1 MGWLSNRT
9 WSVYQ
14 VWLLGDILASG
25 GSAIRGS
32 RVGAGPMGEQ
42 YRGFKSERVERH
54 YYCIN
59 GHTQSPQFA
68 AHVDPAEIPDMI
80 DCPNCGLPAGQDK
93 KNPPQI
99 LKHEPYKTHLAYVKE
114 RRTSDE
120 AKALLDEALSS
131 IKDRRAKL
139 AEAAK
144 KQVKEE
150 AARTAAAR
158 AQAVKIAAE
167 KAKAAKAV
175 KPVKP
180 ASPSK
185 TSKAVVK
192 KTAKPVAKKPA
203 AKKAK
208 AATVVKKTAKATPK
222 SKPAV
227 KKVVSKKTAKKVAKK
242 R

>member
-1 MGWLSNRT
+1 
-9 WSVYQ
+9 
-14 VWLLGDILASG
+14 LASG

-144 KQVKEE
+144 KQLKEE
-150 AARTAAAR
+150 AARTAAAK
-158 AQAVKIAAE
+158 AQAVKMAAE
-167 KAKAAKAV
+167 KARAAKAV

-180 ASPSK
+180 AKPTKSV
-185 TSKAVVK
+185 KAVPKKATKSVAKKSAAKKAAPAKVVK
-192 KTAKPVAKKPA
+192 KSAKTSPKAKPVAKKAVTKKPA
-203 AKKAK
+203 
-208 AATVVKKTAKATPK
+208 
-222 SKPAV
+222 SKPT
-227 KKVVSKKTAKKVAKK
+227 KKK
-242 R
+242 

>member
-1 MGWLSNRT
+1 MG
-9 WSVYQ
+9 
-14 VWLLGDILASG
+14 SG

-42 YRGFKSERVERH
+42 YRGFKSERVERF

-59 GHTQSPQFA
+59 GHTQNPQFA
-68 AHVDPAEIPDMI
+68 AHVDPSEIPDMI

-131 IKDRRAKL
+131 IKERRAKL

-144 KQVKEE
+144 KQLKEE
-150 AARTAAAR
+150 AARTAAAK
-158 AQAVKIAAE
+158 AKAAKLAAE

-175 KPVKP
+175 KPVAPSKPTKP
-180 ASPSK
+180 AK
-185 TSKAVVK
+185 V
-192 KTAKPVAKKPA
+192 AKPVAKKETKSASKKVVGKKSPA
-203 AKKAK
+203 K
-208 AATVVKKTAKATPK
+208 VVKKTAKAAPK
-222 SKPAV
+222 PKPAA
-227 KKVVSKKTAKKVAKK
+227 KKVVAKKATPKAKK
-242 R
+242 K